1 MRAVKRWSLLAAF
14 LPLLCAGPAL
24 AHERSGELPADPWLS
39 LPLLLTGC
47 LYLAGQLRLAS
58 LRRRRRQDHQYR
70 QRFRYGRA
78 LLFGAG
84 WLMLALPIATPL
96 HVLGERS
103 FTAHMVEH
111 EIIMI
116 VAAPLLAA
124 SRPLGILLWSLPARA
139 RRALVRLGRRG
150 GLRQGWAFM
159 TSATVATVIQALV
172 LWLWHLP
179 AAFET
184 ALASPAAHAA
194 QHVSFL
200 ASAVLFWWSMGRR
213 AKYGEAAFCQF
224 LTLLQTGMLG
234 ALMSFSTGIWY
245 RGYSEGLDGLTA
257 LEDQQ
262 LAGLIMWIPAGM
274 VHAGAAM
281 LLIAALLRTA
291 GGRRHVQMAD

>member
-1 MRAVKRWSLLAAF
+1 VAA
-14 LPLLCAGPAL
+14 LPLLWAEPAL
-24 AHERSGELPADPWLS
+24 AHEASGKLPVDPWLS
-39 LPLLLTGC
+39 VPLLLTGC
-47 LYLAGQLRLAS
+47 LYLAGRWRLA
-58 LRRRRRQDHQYR
+58 LRRRGRLGG
-70 QRFRYGRA
+70 RFRHRRTM
-78 LLFGAG
+78 LFAGG
-84 WLMLALPIATPL
+84 WLMLALPIVTPL
-96 HVLGERS
+96 HLLGERS

-124 SRPLGILLWSLPARA
+124 SRPLGILLWSLPDGVRRGLVRIGRRCGA
-139 RRALVRLGRRG
+139 RR
-150 GLRQGWAFM
+150 GWAFV
-159 TSATVATVIQALV
+159 TSAMVATVVQALV

-179 AAFET
+179 PAFEA
-184 ALASPAAHAA
+184 ALAAPSVHAA

-213 AKYGEAAFCQF
+213 AKYGVGAFCQF

-234 ALMSFSTGIWY
+234 ALMSFSTGVWY
-245 RGYSEGLDGLTA
+245 GSYAGNQDGLTA

-281 LLIAALLRTA
+281 FLIAALLRA
-291 GGRRHVQMAD
+291 SGGRHHVAWAD

>member
-1 MRAVKRWSLLAAF
+1 LVVTV
-14 LPLLCAGPAL
+14 
-24 AHERSGELPADPWLS
+24 
-39 LPLLLTGC
+39 PLLLTGC
-47 LYLAGQLRLAS
+47 LYLAGQSRLV
-58 LRRRRRQDHQYR
+58 LRRRGRLGS
-70 QRFRYGRA
+70 RFRYSRA
-78 LLFGAG
+78 MLFAGG
-84 WLMLALPIATPL
+84 WLMLALPIVTPL
-96 HVLGERS
+96 HFLGERS

-124 SRPLGILLWSLPARA
+124 SRPLGVLLWSLPVEV
-139 RRALVRLGRRG
+139 RRGLVRIGRRG
-150 GLRQGWAFM
+150 GTRRSWAFV
-159 TSATVATVIQALV
+159 TSAMVATVVQALV

-179 AAFET
+179 PAFEA
-184 ALASPAAHAA
+184 ALASPSAHAA

-213 AKYGEAAFCQF
+213 AKYGVAAFCQF

-234 ALMSFSTGIWY
+234 ALMTFSTGIWY
-245 RGYSEGLDGLTA
+245 PSYAVNQGSLTA

-281 LLIAALLRTA
+281 LLIAALLRTSE
-291 GGRRHVQMAD
+291 GQRHVAWAD

>member
-1 MRAVKRWSLLAAF
+1 LLLVAA
-14 LPLLCAGPAL
+14 LLLWGEPAL
-24 AHERSGELPADPWLS
+24 AHEASDGLPVDPWLS
-39 LPLLLTGC
+39 APLLLTGC
-47 LYLAGQLRLAS
+47 VYLMGWRRLAS
-58 LRRRRRQDHQYR
+58 RRRGKFRHRRT
-70 QRFRYGRA
+70 
-78 LLFGAG
+78 LLFALG
-84 WLMLALPIATPL
+84 WLMLALPIVTPL
-96 HVLGERS
+96 HLLGERS

-124 SRPLGILLWSLPARA
+124 SRPLGVLLWSLPDGV
-139 RRALVRLGRRG
+139 RRGVVRVGRRG
-150 GLRQGWAFM
+150 GLRRGWGLV
-159 TSATVATVIQALV
+159 TSALVATVVQALV

-179 AAFET
+179 AAFD
-184 ALASPAAHAA
+184 AAVGSPPVHAA

-213 AKYGEAAFCQF
+213 AKYGVGAFCQF

-234 ALMSFSTGIWY
+234 ALMTFSSAPWY
-245 RGYSEGLDGLTA
+245 GSYAGNQGALTA

-281 LLIAALLRTA
+281 FLIAALLRTS
-291 GGRRHVQMAD
+291 GGRRHVAWAD

>member
-1 MRAVKRWSLLAAF
+1 VLTATLL
-14 LPLLCAGPAL
+14 LWTGPAL
-24 AHERSGELPADPWLS
+24 AHEALGRMSADPWLS
-39 LPLLLTGC
+39 MPLLLTGC
-47 LYLAGQLRLAS
+47 LYLAGQWRLA
-58 LRRRRRQDHQYR
+58 LRQRRRSGGRSRYRR
-70 QRFRYGRA
+70 A
-78 LLFGAG
+78 MLFAGG
-84 WLMLALPIATPL
+84 WLMLALPIVTPL
-96 HVLGERS
+96 HFLGARS

-124 SRPLGILLWSLPARA
+124 SRPLGVLLWSLPDGL
-139 RRALVRLGRRG
+139 RRGLVQIGRRG
-150 GLRQGWAFM
+150 SVRWGWAFV
-159 TSATVATVIQALV
+159 TSALVATVVQALV

-179 AAFET
+179 PAFEA
-184 ALASPAAHAA
+184 ALASPSVHAA

-213 AKYGEAAFCQF
+213 ARYGVAAFCQF

-245 RGYSEGLDGLTA
+245 PSYATKIESGSGLTA

-281 LLIAALLRTA
+281 LLIAALLRTS
-291 GGRRHVQMAD
+291 GG

>member
-1 MRAVKRWSLLAAF
+1 MKRWSF
-14 LPLLCAGPAL
+14 SVIVLPLLCAGPAL

-47 LYLAGQLRLAS
+47 LYLAGQVRLAL
-58 LRRRRRQDHQYR
+58 LRRKRQGQHHR
-70 QRFRYGRA
+70 QRFRYKRE

-96 HVLGERS
+96 HILGERS
-103 FTAHMVEH
+103 FTAHMIEH

-139 RRALVRLGRRG
+139 RRALVRIGRRG

-159 TSATVATVIQALV
+159 TSATVATVVQALV

-213 AKYGEAAFCQF
+213 ARYGEAAFCQF

-234 ALMSFSTGIWY
+234 ALMSFSTGNWY
-245 RGYSEGLDGLTA
+245 GSYAEGLDGLTA

-291 GGRRHVQMAD
+291 GGQRRVQMAD